1 MIQFASLAV
10 KEKGAVPQVMR
21 ILLVEDEE
29 KIASFLKRGLKE
41 NKYAV
46 DVAVDGEEA
55 LYLAD
60 VNSYDVMILDLGIPK
75 ISGINV
81 CKQVRATKNPV
92 PILILTARSAV
103 EDRVAGLNAGAD
115 DYLSKPFSFVELLA
129 RLRALLRRERKE
141 KSDILKI
148 ADLELNMLNH
158 QVVRNGRSVALTSR
172 EYSLLEYLMLHA
184 NQVVTRTMISEHV
197 WNEEFNSFS
206 NIIDVHIRYLRKK
219 IDDGSK
225 HKLIHTIRGT
235 GYILKE

>member
-1 MIQFASLAV
+1 
-10 KEKGAVPQVMR
+10 MR

-29 KIASFLKRGLKE
+29 KIAAFLKRGLKE
-41 NKYAV
+41 HKFV
-46 DVAVDGEEA
+46 LDVAPDGEEA
-55 LYLAD
+55 LYFAD
-60 VNSYDVMILDLGIPK
+60 LNPYDLIILDLGIPK

-81 CKQVRATKNPV
+81 CKQIRAAKNSV

-129 RLRALLRRERKE
+129 RIRALLRRERKE
-141 KSDILKI
+141 KNDILKVG
-148 ADLELNMLNH
+148 DLEVNMLNH
-158 QVVRNGRSVALTSR
+158 QVLRNGKQVALTAR
-172 EYSLLEYLMLHA
+172 EYSLLQYLMLNA
-184 NQVVTRTMISEHV
+184 NQVVTRTMISDHV

-219 IDDGSK
+219 IDEGFK
-225 HKLIHTIRGT
+225 NKLIHTIRGT